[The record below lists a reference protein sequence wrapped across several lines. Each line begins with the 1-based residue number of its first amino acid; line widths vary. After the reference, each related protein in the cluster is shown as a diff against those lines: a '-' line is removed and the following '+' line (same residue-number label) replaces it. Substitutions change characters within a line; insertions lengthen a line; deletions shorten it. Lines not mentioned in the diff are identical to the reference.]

1 MYDICENVALKHG
14 GSLKAEHGTGRNVA
28 PFVEMEWGTKAYKLM
43 WEVRR
48 HRQRALPPRV
58 LHKVAQAPRA
68 QPRCPCLSGQAAV
81 RPAVSPQPGR
91 GSE

>member
-58 LHKVAQAPRA
+58 PHTVAQAPRA
-68 QPRCPCLSGQAAV
+68 QPRCPLSLRSSSSSTRSFSSTRAWF
-81 RPAVSPQPGR
+81 
-91 GSE
+91 